1 MNVRF
6 LKSRFV
12 HNLAVVATG
21 TAVAQAIN
29 IGASPIITRIY
40 QPEAFGILGLF
51 ISVTTILSAV
61 STLSY
66 SHAINL
72 PREDSD
78 ARKLFAVSVTVALLF
93 SALLLIAFMMG
104 SGVIAPRVPG
114 ENPYWLFSLVPV
126 VLISAAFS
134 QAGSH
139 WLIRKQAF
147 YVSSRIAVIVAF
159 IQNLAKIGFGLRWA
173 TGLVLVT
180 VSTAAGVIAALLFTS
195 AAGRGGAFQRDKI
208 GSPTG
213 RAKLR
218 QFQDV
223 AARYRDFPIYR
234 TPQVLLNGL
243 TQNLPV
249 IGLAAMFDP
258 AAAGLFALSHRVLLL
273 PSDILGKAV
282 SQVFLARFAEAVHG
296 RDDLSRLVSR
306 ATLGLGL
313 VGLGPLLVVVV
324 WGPPLFGFL
333 FGSEWIA
340 AGQYAQ
346 WLSVLVFAHLVMRP
360 SSQSLLIQERQR
372 YLLYWEVFQV
382 AAIVAMLIV
391 GGYIARSP
399 LVTVA
404 LYSGVRALFYGLLV
418 VKARAVARTSGR
430 MKTGIGSD
438 SL

>member
-1 MNVRF
+1 MKARF
-6 LKSRFV
+6 QKSRFLR
-12 HNLAVVATG
+12 NLTIVATG

-40 QPEAFGILGLF
+40 RPEAFGILGLF
-51 ISVTTILSAV
+51 VSVTTILSSV

-78 ARKLFAVSVTVALLF
+78 ARKLFAVSVLVALIF
-93 SALLLIAFMMG
+93 SALLLTLFMVG
-104 SGVIAPRVPG
+104 SGVIVPRVPAK
-114 ENPYWLFSLVPV
+114 NPNWLLSLVPV

-134 QAGSH
+134 QASSH

-173 TGLVLVT
+173 TGLVLVS
-180 VSTAAGVIAALLFTS
+180 VSAAAGVLGALLFTS
-195 AAGRGGAFQRDKI
+195 AAGRTGAFHGDHIR
-208 GSPTG
+208 STNG

-218 QFQDV
+218 QLQGV
-223 AARYRDFPIYR
+223 AGRYRGFPVYR
-234 TPQVLLNGL
+234 TPQVLLNAL

-249 IGLAAMFDP
+249 IGLAAMFGP

-282 SQVFLARFAEAVHG
+282 SQVFLARFAEAMHG
-296 RDDLSRLVSR
+296 REDLSRLVSR

-313 VGLGPLLVVVV
+313 VGLGPLLVVVA
-324 WGPPLFGFL
+324 WGQPLFGFL
-333 FGSEWIA
+333 FGSDWVV

-346 WLSVLVFAHLVMRP
+346 WLSVLVFAHLIMRP
-360 SSQSLLIQERQR
+360 SSQALLIQERQR
-372 YLLYWEVFQV
+372 YLLYWEAFQV
-382 AAIVAMLIV
+382 AAIVAVLIV

-404 LYSGVRALFYGLLV
+404 MYSGVRALFYGLLV
-418 VKARAVARTSGR
+418 IKARAVACTTAG
-430 MKTGIGSD
+430 
-438 SL
+438 